1 MAPSLFEDDD
11 SFYNFDHDG
20 IHSISETYNDVISPA
35 QTNNNLLSM
44 QSVLL
49 PQPSIF
55 QQQAHTN
62 NTTQQAHTN
71 NTTQQAQ
78 TQTKRLLQQASLI
91 STNQAPKL
99 ILDRDVHNL
108 HISNTKSLEELRRN
122 LLIISNASR
131 SPKNHAVL
139 LMNFYYDRNELV
151 EPDVNATGRAMRGSN
166 DKKFYFKNL
175 FE

>member
-55 QQQAHTN
+55 Q
-62 NTTQQAHTN
+62 QQAHTN